1 VNNGAVIG
9 LDRPMVNEDQQ
20 QSKGGGGEK
29 NSPPQDPTQKNYPG
43 QWQSNRAF
51 TLANKNYLLSRI
63 YKLVVFVL
71 S

>member
-51 TLANKNYLLSRI
+51 TLAN
-63 YKLVVFVL
+63 
-71 S
+71 